1 MSKLRTELKNR
12 KITLEEVSTYISR
25 SRPTTTKK
33 VYKPELF
40 TAQEIRLISEMLNVD
55 PNWAFN
61 YLFV

>member
-25 SRPTTTKK
+25 SRPTTTKR

>member
-1 MSKLRTELKNR
+1 MSKLRIELKNR

-25 SRPTTTKK
+25 SRPTTTKR

>member
-25 SRPTTTKK
+25 SRPTTTKR

-61 YLFV
+61 YFFF